1 MLQIGKLAG
10 CKVEI
15 SHFKSCGVSNWNKE
29 IHRAIRLIE
38 DARSSGQEAACD
50 FYPYDCGSTTL
61 MSMIPPAFVGS
72 SVSDT
77 LARLKTEAGQNQLHE
92 MLKKTYD
99 DWDNYVISLGW
110 DKVILSAAS
119 RPENQSMIGKSISE
133 IAKEYGYPDET
144 AAASHLLTSE
154 NGTAAIIISDA
165 IYAETDRPHP
175 RMYGAFP
182 HFIEDYVC
190 RRHVLSLPAAI
201 HKMTGLPAARMNLRA
216 RGLIKEGYFAD
227 VNVFDPSSLKAPSDY
242 THPTILAEGLS
253 WCFLNGTPVV
263 KNDEVLSLSEG
274 SFLSVHE

>member
-1 MLQIGKLAG
+1 
-10 CKVEI
+10 
-15 SHFKSCGVSNWNKE
+15 
-29 IHRAIRLIE
+29 
-38 DARSSGQEAACD
+38 
-50 FYPYDCGSTTL
+50 

-154 NGTAAIIISDA
+154 NGTAAIIIRSMDQADVDAVAALPYSCLISDA

>member
-1 MLQIGKLAG
+1 MDAVAALPY
-10 CKVEI
+10 
-15 SHFKSCGVSNWNKE
+15 SC
-29 IHRAIRLIE
+29 L
-38 DARSSGQEAACD
+38 
-50 FYPYDCGSTTL
+50 
-61 MSMIPPAFVGS
+61 
-72 SVSDT
+72 
-77 LARLKTEAGQNQLHE
+77 
-92 MLKKTYD
+92 
-99 DWDNYVISLGW
+99 
-110 DKVILSAAS
+110 
-119 RPENQSMIGKSISE
+119 
-133 IAKEYGYPDET
+133 
-144 AAASHLLTSE
+144 
-154 NGTAAIIISDA
+154 ISDA